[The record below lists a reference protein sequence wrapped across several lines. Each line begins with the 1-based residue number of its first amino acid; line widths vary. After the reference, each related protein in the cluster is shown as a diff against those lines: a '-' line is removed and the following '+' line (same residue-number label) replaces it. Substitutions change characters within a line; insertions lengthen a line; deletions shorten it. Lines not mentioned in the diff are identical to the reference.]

1 MNKNYFYF
9 TYKNGILFIREV
21 TFMADTRN
29 IPEEKEIVLAF
40 FDILGS
46 SKRLMDNEYQKVYEF
61 YQYMVKL
68 CSETEVPLSS
78 PGILPHERGKE
89 ILILHPMHHAFFSDT
104 FILWVE
110 YDEFLQPRMGGFYEK
125 CSTIFIEAIK
135 KGIPLRGSI
144 ARGTA
149 IMDEENKLFLGKP
162 LAEAAKAEPA
172 QQWLGIGITKS
183 CENIYPTEARYMF
196 PFKEH
201 IKQGKESLLSL
212 AVLDW
217 ARYFR
222 ETENYDPT
230 KHIDQMNTDNKFSI
244 YYETTKKYI
253 KSSKEHND
261 FMKPLEDT
269 APPVIPLIVLKK

>member
-1 MNKNYFYF
+1 MNN
-9 TYKNGILFIREV
+9 TQNE
-21 TFMADTRN
+21 
-29 IPEEKEIVLAF
+29 IPEEKEIILAF

-46 SKRLMDNEYQKVYEF
+46 SKRLMNNEYKKVYEF

-78 PGILPHERGKE
+78 PGIFPEEQGRE
-89 ILILHPMHHAFFSDT
+89 ICVLHPMHHAFFSDT

-110 YDEFLQPRMGGFYEK
+110 YDNFLQPRMGGFYEK
-125 CSTIFIEAIK
+125 CSIIFIEAIK

-149 IMDEENKLFLGKP
+149 IMDEKNRLFLGKP

-172 QQWLGIGITKS
+172 QQWLGIGLTKS
-183 CENIYPTEARYMF
+183 CENIYPTEARYLF

-201 IKQGKESLLSL
+201 IKKDKEPLLSIT
-212 AVLDW
+212 VLDW

-222 ETENYDPT
+222 ETENKDPT
-230 KHIDQMNTDNKFSI
+230 SYIDQINTDDKFSM
-244 YYETTKKYI
+244 YYEITKKYI
-253 KSSKEHND
+253 QLSKKHSN
-261 FMKPLEDT
+261 FMKPLENI
-269 APPVIPLIVLKK
+269 APPIVPLIVLKK

>member
-1 MNKNYFYF
+1 MID
-9 TYKNGILFIREV
+9 TY
-21 TFMADTRN
+21 N

-46 SKRLMDNEYQKVYEF
+46 SKRLMNNEYQKVYEF

-68 CSETEVPLSS
+68 CSETKVPLSH
-78 PGILPHERGKE
+78 PGFLHNVPDKE
-89 ILILHPMHHAFFSDT
+89 ILILHSLHHAFFSDT
-104 FILWVE
+104 FIIWVE
-110 YDEFLQPRMGGFYEK
+110 YNNFLQPRMGGFYEK

-149 IMDEENKLFLGKP
+149 IMDENNKLFLGKP

-183 CENIYPTEARYMF
+183 CEIIYPTEARYLF
-196 PFKEH
+196 PFEDH
-201 IKQGKESLLSL
+201 IKEGKESLLSIV
-212 AVLDW
+212 VLDW

-222 ETENYDPT
+222 RNEKDDPILY
-230 KHIDQMNTDNKFSI
+230 IDKMNTDNKFSK

-253 KSSKEHND
+253 QLSKEHSD
-261 FMKPLEDT
+261 FMKPIEDI
-269 APPVIPLIVLKK
+269 APPIVPMIYRKQ

>member
-1 MNKNYFYF
+1 M
-9 TYKNGILFIREV
+9 TDIH
-21 TFMADTRN
+21 A

-46 SKRLMDNEYQKVYEF
+46 SKRLMNNEYQKVYEF

-68 CSETEVPLSS
+68 CSETEVPLSH
-78 PGILPHERGKE
+78 PEILHNIPDKE

-110 YDEFLQPRMGGFYEK
+110 YNEFLQPRMGGFYEK

-144 ARGTA
+144 AKGTA
-149 IMDEENKLFLGKP
+149 IMDEDNKLYLGKP

-172 QQWLGIGITKS
+172 QQWLGIGLTKS
-183 CENIYPTEARYMF
+183 CENIYPTEARYLF

-201 IKQGKESLLSL
+201 IKKEKEDLLSI

-222 ETENYDPT
+222 ETEKDNPT
-230 KHIDQMNTDNKFSI
+230 PYIDKMNTDNKFAI
-244 YYETTKKYI
+244 YYEITKKYI
-253 KSSKEHND
+253 QLSKEHSD
-261 FMKPLEDT
+261 FMKPLEDI
-269 APPVIPLIVLKK
+269 APPIVPMIVLRK